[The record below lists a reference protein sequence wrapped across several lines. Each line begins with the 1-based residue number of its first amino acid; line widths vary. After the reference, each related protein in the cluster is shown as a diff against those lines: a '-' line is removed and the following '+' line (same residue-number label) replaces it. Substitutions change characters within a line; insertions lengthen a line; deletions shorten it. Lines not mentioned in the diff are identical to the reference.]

1 MHKLYDQLDTTGSPL
16 PMANKKIAILGLSFK
31 PNTDD
36 IRESPAIDVIEKL
49 HHDGAIIQAYDPKA
63 MDNMQKLFPYVT
75 YCTSAETALA
85 NATAAV
91 LLTEWDEFK
100 TLQKDKLPP
109 IVVDTRHILKD

>member
-1 MHKLYDQLDTTGSPL
+1 MLQ
-16 PMANKKIAILGLSFK
+16 
-31 PNTDD
+31 
-36 IRESPAIDVIEKL
+36 
-49 HHDGAIIQAYDPKA
+49 
-63 MDNMQKLFPYVT
+63 
-75 YCTSAETALA
+75 